1 MKNLTSPNEPLQA
14 NEAEEGSCSLEADQ
28 RTLYISIIPIIYTLA
43 TATATPALPV
53 YSWTLM
59 QGLSALLPAY
69 CTSCSLP
76 CHMPRPHEP
85 GDTLL
90 TEAWP
95 ISLQQGGKGGTGVR
109 ISTQQARVQLA
120 LLPALR

>member
-14 NEAEEGSCSLEADQ
+14 NEAEEGSRSLEADQ
-28 RTLYISIIPIIYTLA
+28 RTLYVSIIPIIYTLA

-59 QGLSALLPAY
+59 QGLGVLLPAY

-76 CHMPRPHEP
+76 HHTPRPRVP
-85 GDTLL
+85 GDILL
-90 TEAWP
+90 MKARP
-95 ISLQQGGKGGTGVR
+95 ICLQQGE
-109 ISTQQARVQLA
+109 ARE
-120 LLPALR
+120 